1 MSINVDIVDSVNAR
15 EIPSSL
21 VLSWQAGVPV
31 RVRDIIRERV
41 RMEYE
46 RQADELERTVPEQH
60 PLVKLL
66 TRANSAGRERQLET
80 AINAALDGFLN
91 QSFFISIDGKP
102 APELETEFLL
112 HPASTVRFVR
122 LVPLVGG

>member
-1 MSINVDIVDSVNAR
+1 MSINVNIVDCVNAR

-21 VLSWQAGVPV
+21 VLSLQAGIPV

-41 RMEYE
+41 RIEYE
-46 RQADELERTVPEQH
+46 RQVPETHPTLPEQH

-66 TRANSAGRERQLET
+66 ARANPADRERQLESV
-80 AINAALDGFLN
+80 ISAALEGFHN

-102 APELETEFLL
+102 APELEAEFML
-112 HPASTVRFVR
+112 HPASTVRFIR
-122 LVPLVGG
+122 LMPLVGG

>member
-1 MSINVDIVDSVNAR
+1 MSINVNIVDCVNAR

-31 RVRDIIRERV
+31 MVRDIIRERV
-41 RMEYE
+41 RIEYE
-46 RQADELERTVPEQH
+46 RRADELERTVPEQH
-60 PLVKLL
+60 PLVTLL
-66 TRANSAGRERQLET
+66 TRANPAGRERQLET
-80 AINAALDGFLN
+80 AINAALEGFLN

-102 APELETEFLL
+102 APTLETEFLL

-122 LVPLVGG
+122 LMPLVGG